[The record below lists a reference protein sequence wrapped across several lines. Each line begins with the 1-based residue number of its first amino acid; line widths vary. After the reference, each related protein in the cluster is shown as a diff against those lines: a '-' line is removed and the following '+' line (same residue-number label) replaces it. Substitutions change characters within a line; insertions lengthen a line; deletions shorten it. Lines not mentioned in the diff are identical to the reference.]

1 MGARIAAVP
10 LSLAVG
16 ISLAAQVVPPAPNQ
30 PPRFRAE
37 VNYVEVDAR
46 VLDARGQPIHNL
58 SQKDFAVFEDGVRQT
73 LTNFSVV
80 DIPIM
85 TATSGTAPSAGVKP
99 DVAENTQGGDKRR
112 TYLIVLD
119 DASIALRW
127 TGDVR
132 TFLRRFIERSVGPDD
147 LVGIATT
154 GRDNAYENFTN
165 NKPRLIAAVN
175 RMVGQ
180 GESPTMTTL
189 TDISRRS
196 ALLTGGHNNP
206 PNIPVAS
213 GTTVEARNTE
223 RELVEMIHA
232 MSSAGPGSKAIIYVS
247 QGVPFDMV
255 TNTEG
260 LSLIGD
266 VDRVSVQARRG
277 NVPIYPVDPRGLS
290 SGSESTV
297 EVAII
302 DQNDHPER
310 DLLKE
315 TRRGQDSLR
324 RLADDS
330 GGVPI
335 VGLNDI
341 DGGLDR
347 IVTMSSFYYVLGYYS
362 TNERRDGKY
371 RKINVTVDQTGARV
385 LNRRGY
391 TAMAASAPKAAS
403 LAGPPK
409 SSNELREALNAVLP
423 VAGLPMAMTAAA
435 FRQANNRASVAV
447 VLETLGA
454 DLTWRDDVLAAPVE
468 MTAVALEKRGA
479 IKAGDV
485 NRLQLS
491 THTDTADRVRQFGF
505 RWLARLD
512 DLAPG
517 RYQVRGAVAN
527 GPEKQG
533 SVWYDIEIPDFGKNP
548 LAMSDVVLA
557 SQVAMLRPTLRPD
570 KILADELPGPPTTM
584 REFPEGG
591 TIAVYAEAYD
601 NQLDRPHDL
610 ETSVVVTNE
619 RGAIAFSTMET
630 HSSRQLL
637 ESRGVVRMK
646 VGIPLV
652 NMRPGSYTL
661 TVDAR
666 QAVNRSVSAG
676 RAVPFQVVKTTEK

>member
-1 MGARIAAVP
+1 MKARTAAAF

-16 ISLAAQVVPPAPNQ
+16 VPLAAQVVSPSRNQ

-46 VLDARGQPIHNL
+46 VLDEQGQPIRGL
-58 SQKDFAVFEDGVRQT
+58 TQKDFTVFEDGVRQT
-73 LTNFSVV
+73 VATFSVV

-85 TATSGTAPSAGVKP
+85 TATDGAPLSAAVKP
-99 DVAENTQGGDKRR
+99 DVAENTQGGEKRR
-112 TYLIVLD
+112 TYLIVVD
-119 DASIALRW
+119 DASIAMRS

-132 TFLRRFIERSVGPDD
+132 AFLRRFIERSVGPDD

-154 GRDNAYENFTN
+154 GRDNAWENFTN
-165 NKPRLIAAVN
+165 DKPRLLAAVN

-180 GESPTMTTL
+180 GSSPTITAL
-189 TDISRRS
+189 NDISTRS
-196 ALLTGGHNNP
+196 RLLTGSHNNP
-206 PNIPVAS
+206 PNIPIAS
-213 GTTVEARNTE
+213 GTTFETRTTQ

-232 MSSAGPGSKAIIYVS
+232 MSAAGSGSKAIIYVS

-260 LSLIGD
+260 LMLIGD
-266 VDRVSVQARRG
+266 VDRVSTQARRS

-290 SGSESTV
+290 SGLEQAI
-297 EVAII
+297 EVAIVGA
-302 DQNDHPER
+302 NDHPEQS
-310 DLLKE
+310 LLGE

-330 GGVPI
+330 GGLPI
-335 VGLNDI
+335 VGRNDI

-347 IVTMSSFYYVLGYYS
+347 IVTMTSFYYSVGYYS

-371 RKINVTVDQTGARV
+371 RKIRVAVDRPGASV

-391 TAMAASAPKAAS
+391 TAAAAVAAKAPS

-409 SSNELREALNAVLP
+409 SSTELREALNAVLP
-423 VAGLPMAMTAAA
+423 IAGLPLAMTAAA
-435 FRQANNRASVAV
+435 FRQASNRATVAV
-447 VLETLGA
+447 VLETLGS
-454 DLTWRDDVLAAPVE
+454 DLTWRDDALAAPVE
-468 MTAVALEKRGA
+468 MTAVALEKRGS
-479 IKAGDV
+479 IKVGDV

-491 THTDTADRVRQFGF
+491 SQTGTTNRVRQFGF

-512 DLAPG
+512 DLEPG
-517 RYQVRGAVAN
+517 HYQVRGAMAN

-533 SVWYDIEIPDFGKNP
+533 SVWYDIEIPDFAKSP
-548 LAMSDVVLA
+548 LTMSDVVLA
-557 SQVAMLRPTLRPD
+557 SPVAMLRPTLRPD
-570 KILADELPGPPTTM
+570 GRLMDVLPGPPTTM
-584 REFPEGG
+584 REFPEGS

-619 RGAIAFSTMET
+619 RGEIAFRTMET
-630 HSSRQLL
+630 HSSRQLS
-637 ESRGVVRMK
+637 ESRGLVPVK
-646 VGIPLV
+646 AGIPLADL
-652 NMRPGSYTL
+652 RPGRYTL

-666 QAVNRSVSAG
+666 QAVSRAISAG
-676 RAVPFQVVKTTEK
+676 RAVSFQVVRATR

>member
-1 MGARIAAVP
+1 MSARIAAAL

-16 ISLAAQVVPPAPNQ
+16 VPVAAQVVPPAPNQ

-58 SQKDFAVFEDGVRQT
+58 TQNDFAVFEDGVRQT

-85 TATSGTAPSAGVKP
+85 TATGGTAPSAGVKP
-99 DVAENTQGGDKRR
+99 DVAENTQGGDRRR

-132 TFLRRFIERSVGPDD
+132 TFLRRFIERSIGPDD

-154 GRDNAYENFTN
+154 GRDNAYENFTS

-196 ALLTGGHNNP
+196 ELLTGGRNNP

-213 GTTVEARNTE
+213 ATTVEARNGA
-223 RELVEMIHA
+223 RELVQIIHA
-232 MSSAGPGSKAIIYVS
+232 MSAAGSGSKAIIYVS
-247 QGVPFDMV
+247 QGVPFEMV

-260 LSLIGD
+260 LTLIGD
-266 VDRVSVQARRG
+266 VDRVSLQARRS
-277 NVPIYPVDPRGLS
+277 NVPVYPVDPRGLS
-290 SGSESTV
+290 SSSESAV
-297 EVAII
+297 EVPIVGP
-302 DQNDHPER
+302 NDHPEQS
-310 DLLKE
+310 LLNE

-324 RLADDS
+324 HLADDS
-330 GGVPI
+330 GGLPI
-335 VGLNDI
+335 VGRNDV

-362 TNERRDGKY
+362 TNNRRDGKY
-371 RKINVTVDQTGARV
+371 RKIGVTVDQPGARV

-391 TAMAASAPKAAS
+391 TAVLEGPSKAPV

-409 SSNELREALNAVLP
+409 SSTELREALNAALP
-423 VAGLPMAMTAAA
+423 IAGLPLAMAAAA

-447 VLETLGA
+447 VLETLGSE
-454 DLTWRDDVLAAPVE
+454 LTWRDDALASPVE
-468 MTAVALEKRGA
+468 MTAVAIEKRGA

-491 THTDTADRVRQFGF
+491 THTDTADRVKQFGF

-533 SVWYDIEIPDFGKNP
+533 SVWYDLEIPDFAKNP

-570 KILADELPGPPTTM
+570 KLLADELPGPPTTL

-591 TIAVYAEAYD
+591 TVAVYAEVYD
-601 NQLDRPHDL
+601 NQVDRPHDL

-619 RGAIAFSTMET
+619 RGEIAFSTMEM
-630 HSSRQLL
+630 HSSRQLSA
-637 ESRGVVRMK
+637 SRGVVRLK
-646 VGIPLV
+646 AGIPLV
-652 NMRPGSYTL
+652 NIRPGSYTL
-661 TVDAR
+661 AVDAR
-666 QAVNRSVSAG
+666 QAVNRAVSAG
-676 RAVPFQVVKTTEK
+676 RAVPFQVVRTADR